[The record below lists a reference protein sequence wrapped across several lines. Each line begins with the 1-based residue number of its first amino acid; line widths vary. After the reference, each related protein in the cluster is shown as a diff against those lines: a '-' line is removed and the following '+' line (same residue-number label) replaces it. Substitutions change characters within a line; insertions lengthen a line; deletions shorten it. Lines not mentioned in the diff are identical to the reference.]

1 MSDSTPVAPG
11 DGKATLSMILGLCS
25 VLCLC
30 CTGVP
35 AIIFGVLALP
45 GASQSGKTRAYIG
58 IGTGAVMTV
67 IGLLVGVFSDPPAS
81 SRSSDAPEPA
91 GEMITKSGAG
101 ATDPVPEAVQ
111 EPEMPPSQRQF
122 CEAITAG
129 RQEYDA
135 ARRSGANELKLS
147 KLRSSRTAAVLAAV
161 PGGTVKDW
169 VATVETL
176 QTNGEG
182 KAVFVVQLP
191 CDVKLGTWNNA
202 LSDIADNSLIPQSS
216 PLFDAIAELNT
227 GTKLRVSGKLA
238 AGDVDG
244 FREAS
249 MTELGS
255 MTDPVYILRF
265 SGIGPL

>member
-1 MSDSTPVAPG
+1 MSNTDPAAPG

-25 VLCLC
+25 VVCVC
-30 CTGVP
+30 CTGIP
-35 AIIFGVLALP
+35 AIILGVLALP
-45 GASQSGKTRAYIG
+45 NTSPSGKLRAYIG

-67 IGLLVGVFSDPPAS
+67 IGLLVGVFSDPPAPS
-81 SRSSDAPEPA
+81 SSSDARAPSGETTTEVGSRAAEAVPEPA
-91 GEMITKSGAG
+91 
-101 ATDPVPEAVQ
+101 Q
-111 EPEMPPSQRQF
+111 EPEMPPSQQQF
-122 CEAITAG
+122 CEAITTG

-147 KLRSSRTAAVLAAV
+147 KLRSIRTAAVLAAV

-202 LSDIADNSLIPQSS
+202 LSDIVDNSLIPQSS

-238 AGDVDG
+238 EGDVDG
-244 FREAS
+244 YREAS
-249 MTELGS
+249 VTELGS